1 MAQFAIYRLDG
12 HGLVVDCQSDLLS
25 DLRSRA
31 VAPLREAGE
40 DSVAL
45 SRLNPCIA
53 IDGVAYRVATLFLR
67 SVDRR
72 LLGEQVG
79 SADEIEREIKAAS
92 DMLIS
97 GF

>member
-1 MAQFAIYRLDG
+1 M
-12 HGLVVDCQSDLLS
+12 DCQSDLLS

-53 IDGVAYRVATLFLR
+53 IHGVAYRVATLFLR

-92 DMLIS
+92 DMRIS